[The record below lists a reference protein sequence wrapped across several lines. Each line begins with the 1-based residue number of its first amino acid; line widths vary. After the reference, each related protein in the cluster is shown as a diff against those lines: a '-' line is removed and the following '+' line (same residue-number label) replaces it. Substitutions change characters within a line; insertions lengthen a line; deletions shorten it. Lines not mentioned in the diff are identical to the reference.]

1 MLAAYLRLQYIF
13 KIFLLKIDFTR
24 SPDRLGYTGMKNK
37 YMIGVE
43 IIEVASCDF
52 AASGS
57 AVFTESSEIDRGG
70 AGTDRPIGII
80 GW

>member
-1 MLAAYLRLQYIF
+1 ME
-13 KIFLLKIDFTR
+13 
-24 SPDRLGYTGMKNK
+24 NK
-37 YMIGVE
+37 LIGVKAGVR

-57 AVFTESSEIDRGG
+57 AVYTESREIDSGG